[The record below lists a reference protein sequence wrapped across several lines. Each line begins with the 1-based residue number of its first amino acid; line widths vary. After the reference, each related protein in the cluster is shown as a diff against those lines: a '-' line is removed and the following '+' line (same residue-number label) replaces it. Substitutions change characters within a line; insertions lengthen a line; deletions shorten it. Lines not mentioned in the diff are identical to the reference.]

1 MSFWTAIALIVLI
14 ATLGRIYSARQKT
27 LRRNPVA
34 PDSGEAARLRAEV
47 ARLNDRIKVLER
59 LATDPA
65 KRLSDEIDALKD
77 K

>member
-1 MSFWTAIALIVLI
+1 MSFWTAIFLIVLV
-14 ATLGRIYSARQKT
+14 ATLGRAYSARQRT
-27 LRRNPVA
+27 LRRDKVA

-47 ARLNDRIKVLER
+47 TRLNDRIKVLER